1 MAPMGWTTPPP
12 ALVAAALMALSVA
25 CAGEGESGSKTTPA
39 GSLVA
44 LREFRV
50 GGAIDS
56 TGAVVAPVDSFAP
69 RDTVYASLAAEGDVD
84 RAILTARWTR
94 AEGVLMGERQEVFPL
109 EGRRIVTFR
118 LSDPD
123 GLPPGQYRVEVHLG
137 TDAIGSESFRVV
149 DPERVA
155 NPEEEVDG

>member
-12 ALVAAALMALSVA
+12 ALVAAALLALSVA
-25 CAGEGESGSKTTPA
+25 CAGEEDAGPKTTPA

-56 TGAVVAPVDSFAP
+56 TGAVVAPADSFAP
-69 RDTVYASLAAEGDVD
+69 RDTVYASVAAEGNVD
-84 RAILTARWTR
+84 QAILTARWTR
-94 AEGVLMGERQEVFPL
+94 SEGVLMGERQEVFPL

-118 LSDPD
+118 LSDPG
-123 GLPPGQYRVEVHLG
+123 GLPPDEYRVEVHLG
-137 TDAIGSESFRVV
+137 GDAVGSEPFRVV
-149 DPERVA
+149 DPDRVA
-155 NPEEEVDG
+155 NPEEEMDG